1 MTPSIKSDSDSA
13 WLRKPFEPP
22 TPRVATD
29 SLSSVSYDISS
40 SHTDR
45 NTMEAALRCLGY
57 RKSRGTELVYLEMV
71 YRLCYNVPRCGES
84 LVEANCVV
92 REYLPKLQVV
102 VAGAV
107 VFVDEY
113 GHRLPVDSDSDTES
127 TTSSDL
133 ETTPT

>member
-22 TPRVATD
+22 TPRVVTD

-45 NTMEAALRCLGY
+45 NTMEASLRCLGY
-57 RKSRGTELVYLEMV
+57 RKSRDTELVYLEMV
-71 YRLCYNVPRCGES
+71 YRLCYNVPRCAES

-107 VFVDEY
+107 
-113 GHRLPVDSDSDTES
+113 PVDSDSDTES

-133 ETTPT
+133 ENDPNLDATEDPDL